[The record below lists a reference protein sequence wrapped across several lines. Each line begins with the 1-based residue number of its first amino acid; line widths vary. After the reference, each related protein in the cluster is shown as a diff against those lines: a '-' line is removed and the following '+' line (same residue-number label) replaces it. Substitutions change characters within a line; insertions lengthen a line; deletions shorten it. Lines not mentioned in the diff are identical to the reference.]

1 MIGKENLAGVKD
13 MKILL
18 ADDHAL
24 FREGMHHVL
33 CRLDGDASILDAAS
47 FSEAMSIAGNN
58 PDLDLALLDLKM
70 PGSDSAASVKL
81 FYERHPNIR
90 IVVISGTEQRED
102 VLSVINSGAMGFIS
116 KASTGKEMI
125 KALRMVLEGET
136 YLPPQLLQMQDV
148 VGEEEKY
155 RDGRSCRT
163 NKHGLTLRQIEV
175 LQYLGQGMTNKEIA
189 EATGLAEG
197 TVKIHV
203 GSLFKN
209 LNVNNRTE
217 AAQVGLRLG
226 LIAGEE
232 IS

>member
-1 MIGKENLAGVKD
+1 

-33 CRLDGDASILDAAS
+33 CRLDDDVSILDAAS
-47 FSEAMSIAGNN
+47 FPEALSMAENN
-58 PDLDLALLDLKM
+58 PDLDLVLLDLKM

-116 KASTGKEMI
+116 KASTGKEMV

-148 VGEEEKY
+148 GEEEKY

-163 NKHGLTLRQIEV
+163 NKHGLTVRQIEV
-175 LQYLGQGMTNKEIA
+175 LQYLGNGMSNKEIS
-189 EATGLAEG
+189 ETTGLAEG

-203 GSLFKN
+203 GALFKN

-217 AAQVGLRLG
+217 AAQVGRRLG
-226 LIAGEE
+226 LLADARP
-232 IS
+232 S